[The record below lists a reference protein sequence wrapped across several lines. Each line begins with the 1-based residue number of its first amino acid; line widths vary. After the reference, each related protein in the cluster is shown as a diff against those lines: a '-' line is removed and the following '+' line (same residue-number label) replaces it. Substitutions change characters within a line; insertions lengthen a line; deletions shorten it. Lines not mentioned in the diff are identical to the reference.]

1 MDICPQNLIT
11 DNILVWFKIHHV
23 INSLV
28 SRKTDY
34 MILKLSATKAY
45 NRAKWI
51 FLKKILLHL
60 GTKSR
65 FVDDTMVFG
74 RATIEDAWALKGVL
88 KAYACRG
95 LMPCYQFWKI
105 FHDVQ

>member
-1 MDICPQNLIT
+1 
-11 DNILVWFKIHHV
+11 
-23 INSLV
+23 
-28 SRKTDY
+28 

-74 RATIEDAWALKGVL
+74 RATIEDA
-88 KAYACRG
+88 
-95 LMPCYQFWKI
+95 
-105 FHDVQ
+105 